1 MSEILT
7 NENVIETTEEV
18 IETVDS
24 CKGIKIAAGV
34 GGAVILGVIA
44 YKFIVKPIVAK
55 LKAEREDTI
64 ETEAENVDE
73 ADSKE
78 IDSDEDETE

>member
-1 MSEILT
+1 MDEILT
-7 NENVIETTEEV
+7 NENVVETAEEV

-24 CKGIKIAAGV
+24 CKAVKVVAGV

-55 LKAEREDTI
+55 IKAKKDDTVETKAEVTDE
-64 ETEAENVDE
+64 EN
-73 ADSKE
+73 K
-78 IDSDEDETE
+78 DSDESETEE

>member
-7 NENVIETTEEV
+7 NENVVETAEEV
-18 IETVDS
+18 IEKVDS

-44 YKFIVKPIVAK
+44 YKFIVKPMIAK
-55 LKAEREDTI
+55 VKTKKDGMIDTQAETTG
-64 ETEAENVDE
+64 ETDSDSEE
-73 ADSKE
+73 ADE
-78 IDSDEDETE
+78 

>member
-1 MSEILT
+1 MDEILT
-7 NENVIETTEEV
+7 NENIVETAEEV

-24 CKGIKIAAGV
+24 CKAVKVIAGV

-55 LKAEREDTI
+55 IKAKHDDTI
-64 ETEAENVDE
+64 ETETEVTDEEN
-73 ADSKE
+73 K
-78 IDSDEDETE
+78 DSDESKSE